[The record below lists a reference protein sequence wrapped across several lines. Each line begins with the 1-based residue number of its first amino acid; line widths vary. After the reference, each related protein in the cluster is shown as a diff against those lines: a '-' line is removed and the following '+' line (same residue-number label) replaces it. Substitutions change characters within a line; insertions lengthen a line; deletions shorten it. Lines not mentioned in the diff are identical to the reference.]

1 MLRRHLAGADVQLHS
16 LSASAPNEA
25 EDQPQF
31 PSVLH
36 AGKEPPETSWSHS
49 RSVRFGRHMNVLV
62 LPELEL
68 LNLGCAAYSLLTT
81 LTELSWLPK
90 LNLYESQ
97 RIYPKPWSVF
107 RVDTRTERRMNTTNT
122 AIRKDRALNVPES
135 GRDQSSTCSTFHT
148 EDLKS
153 CEDPLAS
160 SGKRTTESSCALLT
174 SRWFFS
180 LCSLLSSFPPL
191 SVSHLVLISTLKHN
205 WRVSGMF

>member
-1 MLRRHLAGADVQLHS
+1 VQLHS
-16 LSASAPNEA
+16 LSASALNKA

-36 AGKEPPETSWSHS
+36 ARKEPPEASGYHS
-49 RSVRFGRHMNVLV
+49 RSGRFGRHMNDLV
-62 LPELEL
+62 LPKIEL
-68 LNLGCAAYSLLTT
+68 LNLDCAAYSLVTT

-97 RIYPKPWSVF
+97 RIYPKPSSIF
-107 RVDTRTERRMNTTNT
+107 RVDTRTERRMNMTNR
-122 AIRKDRALNVPES
+122 AIRRDRTLNVPGS
-135 GRDQSSTCSTFHT
+135 GRDQSSTCSAFHT
-148 EDLKS
+148 EDLTS

-180 LCSLLSSFPPL
+180 LCSLYFLRFQSLTWS
-191 SVSHLVLISTLKHN
+191 
-205 WRVSGMF
+205 